1 MVNKRFYKL
10 ILIILALLSTSMIGC
25 SSKNKNTVRNI
36 ELTEREKVIAR
47 FSGDMLAVLNFEYG
61 NDIGGQALYLEEWI
75 KGEKTNSYT
84 ISYGGTSETYGLYIN
99 SNVIKNDYSACEGVE
114 WNLMTETQG
123 LRTLLNPRYFQFP
136 DNKTLDF
143 SSQSVLGENQK
154 NKVKLEPGKEYVLA
168 ARFFYLSVNDI
179 KDIQCESIAEQEDLL
194 KNIDYAVLLRL
205 ALYNTEEEAER
216 LNR

>member
-1 MVNKRFYKL
+1 MNKRFYKFV
-10 ILIILALLSTSMIGC
+10 LIILALLSTSMIGC
-25 SSKNKNTVRNI
+25 SSKNKNTVMNI
-36 ELTEREKVIAR
+36 GLTEREKVIAS
-47 FSGDMLAVLNFEYG
+47 FSGDMFAELNFEFG

-99 SNVIKNDYSACEGVE
+99 SNTIKNDYSAWEGVE
-114 WNLMTETQG
+114 WNLMTDAQG

-136 DNKTLDF
+136 DNTTFDF
-143 SSQSVLGENQK
+143 RSQSVIGDSQK
-154 NKVKLEPGKEYVLA
+154 DKMKLESGKEYILA
-168 ARFFYLSVNDI
+168 ARFFYLSVNGI

-216 LNR
+216 LNQ

>member
-1 MVNKRFYKL
+1 MNKRFYKFV
-10 ILIILALLSTSMIGC
+10 LIILALLSTSMIGC
-25 SSKNKNTVRNI
+25 SSNKNTVRNI

-84 ISYGGTSETYGLYIN
+84 ISYGGASETYDLYIN

-114 WNLMTETQG
+114 WNLMTDAKG
-123 LRTLLNPRYFQFP
+123 LRSLLSPFYFQFP
-136 DNKTLDF
+136 DNKTFDVR
-143 SSQSVLGENQK
+143 SQSVLGENQK
-154 NKVKLEPGKEYVLA
+154 SKVKLEPGKEYILA
-168 ARFFYLSVNDI
+168 ARFFYLGVNGI
-179 KDIQCESIAEQEDLL
+179 KDIQCKSIAEQEDLL
-194 KNIDYAVLLRL
+194 NNIDYAVLLRL